1 MRVLI
6 GGEYSGTIRDAFLAQ
21 GHDAMSCDLSETIAP
36 GPHYQGDW
44 NDVLHDGRD
53 LGIFHPTCTYM
64 ANSGALNLFNN
75 RSKNG
80 GLNEDRW
87 LQMGRDAWNFWHLLE
102 HCPIPHICI
111 ENPIMLGY
119 AQTMVGKKP
128 TQTIQPY
135 DFGEDASK
143 ATCLWL
149 KGLPKLTPTKRLA
162 GRLVSQNGKML
173 ERWANQTDS
182 GQNRE
187 APTKNPE
194 DRRMKR
200 SKTFPGIAHAM
211 AHQWGTAIAEG
222 MVA

>member
-21 GHDAMSCDLSETIAP
+21 GHDAMSCDLSATIAP